1 MNETGIIEEYYFDDY
16 YRVLVMVDG
25 TKYVV
30 SVDVYYVG
38 WNYDEYK
45 ELCIGEICLLV
56 KELTPIGRIDSINI
70 EKIVVVGTRVGNKL
84 ETINVKWIMDSK
96 PGDNEML
103 KIFKNSWRVARGEP
117 LDVFQYVKTDS
128 APA

>member
-1 MNETGIIEEYYFDDY
+1 MNETGIVEEYYFDDY

-25 TKYVV
+25 TKYIV

-38 WNYDEYK
+38 WNYNEYK
-45 ELCIGEICLLV
+45 ELCVGEICLLV
-56 KELTPIGRIDSINI
+56 KELIPIGRMDSINI
-70 EKIVVVGTRVGNKL
+70 EKIVVIGTRVGNKL

-96 PGDNEML
+96 PSDSEML
-103 KIFKNSWRVARGEP
+103 KIFKSSWRIARGEL
-117 LDVFQYVKTDS
+117 LDVFQTDS